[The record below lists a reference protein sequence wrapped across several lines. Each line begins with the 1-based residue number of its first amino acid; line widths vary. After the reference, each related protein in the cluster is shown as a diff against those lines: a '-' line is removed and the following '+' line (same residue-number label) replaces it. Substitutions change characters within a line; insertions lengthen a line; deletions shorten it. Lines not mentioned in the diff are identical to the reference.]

1 MKSSYEIVLTYQ
13 DNSTTEVNLNV
24 AGKLEGSLDT
34 CRAEFGEC
42 KIRSVEIGGDGFE
55 GAYGVPTTVD
65 NIVLRRRLTGTH
77 DVSDY

>member
-13 DNSTTEVNLNV
+13 DGSTTDINLNV

-42 KIRSVEIGGDGFE
+42 NIRTASIGGDGFE
-55 GAYGVPTTVD
+55 GNYGVPAAVD
-65 NIVLRRRLTGTH
+65 NIV
-77 DVSDY
+77 